1 MKGFTM
7 NLILRKLFPKTMR
20 QQYFIGHAKGRTY
33 GVYLAVAVLDEELK
47 NLYKD
52 EQIRDLAVNA
62 RMKAKHTQ
70 HLIRKVRELN
80 AK

>member
-1 MKGFTM
+1 M

-20 QQYFIGHAKGRTY
+20 QQYFLGHAKGRKY
-33 GVYLAVAVLDEELK
+33 GVYLAVVVLDAELK

-52 EQIRDLAVNA
+52 EQIKDLAVNA
-62 RMKAKHTQ
+62 RMKAKHTA
-70 HLIRKVRELN
+70 HLIRKVNELN

>member
-1 MKGFTM
+1 M

-20 QQYFIGHAKGRTY
+20 QQYFLGHAKGRTY
-33 GVYLAVAVLDEELK
+33 GVYLAVVVLDEELK
-47 NLYKD
+47 HIYKD
-52 EQIRDLAVNA
+52 EQIPDLAVNA
-62 RMKAKHTQ
+62 RMRAKHTA

>member
-1 MKGFTM
+1 M

-20 QQYFIGHAKGRTY
+20 QQYFLGHAKGRKY
-33 GVYLAVAVLDEELK
+33 GVYLAETVLHLELK
-47 NLYKD
+47 ELYKD
-52 EQIRDLAVNA
+52 EQIKDLAVNA

-70 HLIRKVRELN
+70 RLIRKVRELN

>member
-1 MKGFTM
+1 M

-20 QQYFIGHAKGRTY
+20 QQYFLGHAKGRTY
-33 GVYLAVAVLDEELK
+33 GVYLAETVLHLELK
-47 NLYKD
+47 ELYKD
-52 EQIRDLAVNA
+52 EKIKDLAVNA
-62 RMKAKHTQ
+62 RMKAKHTA